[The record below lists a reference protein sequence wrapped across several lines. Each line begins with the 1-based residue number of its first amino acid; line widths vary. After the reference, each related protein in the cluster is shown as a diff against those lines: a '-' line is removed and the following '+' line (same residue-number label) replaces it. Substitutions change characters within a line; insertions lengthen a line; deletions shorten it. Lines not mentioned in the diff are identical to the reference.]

1 MPHRINYVSHRKFTD
16 TDPGMDGT
24 LPGLSP
30 ATLPGA
36 PEPSRIE
43 PFAVGEVLSNTFELK
58 GILGAG
64 GMGVVYE
71 ALDRVLN
78 RPVAIKISLIDGPDF
93 SLRHEAQALAAL
105 RHPAMVTIHGLWEH
119 RGIEYM
125 VMERL
130 RGLTLEE
137 HLKQRKARNEP
148 FTISEVLDLVILIAD
163 GLHAIHQSGIA
174 HRDVKPG
181 NLMMAPG
188 GRLVFTD
195 FGLFAPQ
202 FERVARVAGSPEYM
216 APEAIRNAV
225 EAGRAHLVDLY
236 AFGIVAFQILV
247 GWVPFG
253 GNSAAEVLP
262 RHLND
267 PPPDL
272 AKLRGDT
279 PPELVKLIR
288 ELLAKDPDERPQD
301 IQDVVG
307 ELRGLREK
315 LIKRDSGRHK
325 IIHSDGTPPFGT
337 KLPPSHTPPVGTKL
351 PSNK

>member
-1 MPHRINYVSHRKFTD
+1 VSHRKFTD
-16 TDPGMDGT
+16 TDPGTDGT
-24 LPGLSP
+24 LHGLAP
-30 ATLPGA
+30 ATQPGVS
-36 PEPSRIE
+36 EPQRVE

-93 SLRHEAQALAAL
+93 SLRHEAKALAAL

-130 RGLTLEE
+130 RGVTLEE
-137 HLKQRKARNEP
+137 HLKQRKNKNES
-148 FTISEVLDLVILIAD
+148 FQIGEVLDLLIAIAD
-163 GLHAIHQSGIA
+163 GLNAIHQAGIA
-174 HRDVKPG
+174 HRDVKPA
-181 NLMMAPG
+181 NLMIAPG

-202 FERVARVAGSPEYM
+202 FARVACVAGSPEYM
-216 APEAIRNAV
+216 APEVIRNAV
-225 EAGRAHLVDLY
+225 EAGRAHLIDVY

-247 GWVPFG
+247 GWVPFA

-262 RHLND
+262 RQLSD
-267 PPPDL
+267 TPPDL
-272 AKLRGDT
+272 AKLRSDT
-279 PPELVKLIR
+279 PSELVKLVAQ
-288 ELLAKDPDERPQD
+288 LLSKDPDERPQD
-301 IQDVVG
+301 IELVLG
-307 ELRGLREK
+307 ELRTLRQK
-315 LIKRDSGRHK
+315 LIKRDTGRHQV
-325 IIHSDGTPPFGT
+325 IRSE
-337 KLPPSHTPPVGTKL
+337 HTPPLGTKL
-351 PSNK
+351 PSGR